1 MYFLQLPFSPQC
13 PMALTPAFVAATTV
27 TRNASATPAFIIII
41 YNNNNNNN
49 LFKQS
54 PNIGTSNTWVNN

>member
-1 MYFLQLPFSPQC
+1 MQLQY
-13 PMALTPAFVAATTV
+13 LTVLS
-27 TRNASATPAFIIII
+27 RH
-41 YNNNNNNN
+41 NNNNN